1 MKYVVFCM
9 CRTIKILISNWPRK
23 LKFSQFFRQGR
34 HASCFW
40 LFATR
45 SRVGHALHPILMLWF
60 DRWVHAENL
69 CSILKL
75 VYFAEADRVLCQLV
89 MFLTVFFH
97 WMYKWL
103 VCLLVFW
110 LKNTSLV
117 NVGNPISDGIVFVF
131 HLAGCVRGLKS
142 LKRFWPYF
150 NSFQCISNGKPE

>member
-9 CRTIKILISNWPRK
+9 CRTIKMISNWPRK
-23 LKFSQFFRQGR
+23 LKFSQFYRQGR

-40 LFATR
+40 LSSPR
-45 SRVGHALHPILMLWF
+45 SRVGHALRPIFMLWLVKIWQVSSCGKF
-60 DRWVHAENL
+60 

-142 LKRFWPYF
+142 LKRFWPYL
-150 NSFQCISNGKPE
+150 NSFQCILNG